1 MKVIKTTEGFM
12 VEQADGDYLCD
23 MHGDNL
29 WETHAEAEREIA
41 LVLGEQALMNYPEK
55 PWAEFNR
62 LRFHPPVGFYGC
74 VAPDGTWFDSSASF
88 EIAVHWCCCQAGH
101 HELTNEIEWMS
112 TEGVKLGYSVVH
124 STMLE
129 KMYERGL
136 IK

>member
-1 MKVIKTTEGFM
+1 MKVIRTTEGYM
-12 VEQADGDYLCD
+12 VELDNGDYLCD
-23 MHGDNL
+23 MHDDNT
-29 WETHAEAEREIA
+29 WDTRAEAEDVIDHA
-41 LVLGEQALMNYPEK
+41 QGKQK
-55 PWAEFNR
+55 KTWAEFNR

-112 TEGVKLGYSVVH
+112 TEGVKLGYSVIH
-124 STMLE
+124 SSMLE
-129 KMYERGL
+129 KMYEKGL